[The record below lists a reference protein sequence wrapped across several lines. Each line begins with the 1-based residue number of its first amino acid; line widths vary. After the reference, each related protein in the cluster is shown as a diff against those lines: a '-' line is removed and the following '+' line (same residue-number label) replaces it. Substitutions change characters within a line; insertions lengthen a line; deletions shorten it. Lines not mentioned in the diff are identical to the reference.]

1 MSEFYFEVREGRDFL
16 AEEMPVEIVER
27 KGKGHPDSLCDGAS
41 EELSVALSEIY
52 RRETG
57 RILHHN
63 VDKAVLVGGS
73 SEADFGGGK
82 VIDPALLYIV
92 GRATGDIQGKYL
104 IDRPGLETRIKDW
117 MMGQL
122 PHLRKEHLEVKLLI
136 RSGSK
141 DLTNIFS
148 DNDVPPM
155 ANDTSLAVGYAPL
168 SQLERLVLETEKFLN
183 SPAGKEKFPALGED
197 IKVMGVRKGQ
207 AINLTIAAAFVASE
221 IKDRTTYESVKREIV
236 NYLKQGFVQQYTTR
250 PVEIV
255 INHADT
261 ADSVY
266 LTVTG
271 TSAEAGDDGQVGRGN
286 RANGLIT
293 PYRPMS
299 LEAVAGKNPV
309 SHVGKIYS
317 IMSQLIAD
325 RIVATLPETT
335 QVYVYMVSQINEPIT
350 EPQALNVELW
360 GLEVSKVRDKI
371 KKIADEVLGD
381 WRAIRNG
388 FVERRWP
395 IY

>member
-92 GRATGDIQGKYL
+92 GRATGDIQGKNL
-104 IDRPGLETRIKDW
+104 IDRPALETRIKDW

-122 PHLRKEHLEVKLLI
+122 AHIRKEHLEVKLLI

-221 IKDRTTYESVKREIV
+221 IKDRTAYESVKREIV

-293 PYRPMS
+293 PCRPMS

-325 RIVATLPETT
+325 RIVATLPEAT

-388 FVERRWP
+388 FVERRWS

>member
-1 MSEFYFEVREGRDFL
+1 MSKFYFEVREGRDFL

-92 GRATGDIQGKYL
+92 GRATGDIQGKNL
-104 IDRPGLETRIKDW
+104 IDKPALETRMKDW

-122 PHLRKEHLEVKLLI
+122 PHLKKEHLEVKLLI

-141 DLTNIFS
+141 DLTNIFA

-183 SPAGKEKFPALGED
+183 SPAGKQKFPALGED

-221 IKDRTTYESVKREIV
+221 IKDRATYESVKRDIV
-236 NYLKQGFVQQYTTR
+236 NYLKQGFVQQYTHR

>member
-1 MSEFYFEVREGRDFL
+1 MSKFYFEVREGRDFL

-27 KGKGHPDSLCDGAS
+27 KGKGHPDSLCDGAA

-92 GRATGDIQGKYL
+92 GRATGDIQGKNL
-104 IDRPGLETRIKDW
+104 IDRPALETRMKDW

-168 SQLERLVLETEKFLN
+168 SQLEKLVLETEKFLN

-221 IKDRTTYESVKREIV
+221 IKDRATYESVKREIV
-236 NYLKQGFVQQYTTR
+236 NYLKQGFVQQYTAR